1 MKPTDLPHGT
11 LGSHT
16 QGAPPMAN
24 HLRFRGILLGSRRL
38 LSRRSWLGCTS
49 TTREGGTT
57 TLQLTSAGSNLI
69 SCTS

>member
-24 HLRFRGILLGSRRL
+24 HLRFRGILLGSGRL
-38 LSRRSWLGCTS
+38 LSRRSWPECTI
-49 TTREGGTT
+49 TTGEGGTM
-57 TLQLTSAGSNLI
+57 TLQVASAG
-69 SCTS
+69 